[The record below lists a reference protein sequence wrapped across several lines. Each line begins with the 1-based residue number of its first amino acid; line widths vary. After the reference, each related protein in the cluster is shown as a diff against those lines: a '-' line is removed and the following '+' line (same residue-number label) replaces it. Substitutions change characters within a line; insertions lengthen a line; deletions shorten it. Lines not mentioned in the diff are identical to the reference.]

1 MTKKRAKR
9 IASILLNA
17 FFFTFL
23 AICTLA
29 SILLV
34 SAKKDPYG
42 AAEILDHR
50 LFIVTSDSMQRC
62 EATPTEGFEIGPIP
76 RRSMVLVESVPEGS
90 AAADAWY
97 ASLKVGDVL
106 TFRYVY
112 DTQVTIT
119 HRLVSIRKGKDGGY
133 ILQLAGDNKAA
144 EADTLY
150 QTIDTSKKTG
160 GNYVIGRVRGQ
171 CYPLGIL
178 ISILQTK
185 AGTVGIVIVPCAII
199 ILLEVIKLAGLRA
212 AAKQESTNAELR
224 DLRRRLAELEAGKS
238 TERTDQDAPHE
249 TEKKETIP

>member
-1 MTKKRAKR
+1 MTKKKLKR

-17 FFFTFL
+17 FFFSFL
-23 AICTLA
+23 AISTLA
-29 SILLV
+29 AILLL
-34 SAKKDPYG
+34 SAGKDPYG
-42 AAEILDHR
+42 AAEVLGYR
-50 LFIVTSDSMQRC
+50 LFVVTSDSMQRC
-62 EATPTEGFEIGPIP
+62 EATPTDGFAVGPIP
-76 RRSMVLVESVPEGS
+76 KRSMVIVESVPTGDE
-90 AAADAWY
+90 AAEAWY
-97 ASLKVGDVL
+97 GSLKVGDVL

-119 HRLVSIRKGKDGGY
+119 HRLVSIERNRDGGY
-133 ILQLAGDNKAA
+133 LLQLAGDNKAA

-185 AGTVGIVIVPCAII
+185 AGIVFVVMIPCAII

-212 AAKQESTNAELR
+212 AVKQERTNAEL
-224 DLRRRLAELEAGKS
+224 DALRRRLAELEGEGGTPP
-238 TERTDQDAPHE
+238 TEEDKPQ
-249 TEKKETIP
+249 